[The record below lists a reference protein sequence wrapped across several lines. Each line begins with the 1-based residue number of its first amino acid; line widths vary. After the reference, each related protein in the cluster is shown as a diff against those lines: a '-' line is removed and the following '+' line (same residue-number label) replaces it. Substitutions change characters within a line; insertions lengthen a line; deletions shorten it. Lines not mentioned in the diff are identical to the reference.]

1 MASEYW
7 AVEIVDDLSRAE
19 SELTK
24 QKHQIIILDTASVSE
39 PPWRVMEILREGAA
53 HAAIL
58 LLVTPD
64 TPWSSFSSY
73 RQRPAGLILKPL
85 DRTALLMAVDSALV
99 YRKLLEENRTL
110 KRQLG
115 STVSLGDW
123 VGCTPEFQEVRRS
136 IATAALATGTV
147 LLAGEDGTGR
157 RLAAELLHRHG
168 RNPGSTFLPM
178 DLESLP
184 KGELRRLLNEVREA
198 ADTGRGSYVHGA
210 RPGTLYL
217 AELTALVPED
227 QAALKEFLGETV
239 PFRLMAVRRP
249 GAATEARPATFRPR
263 NLRRRVQNHDRDSRS
278 SGETRRHPRS
288 HRSFSQT
295 ILRAARAQTPRDP
308 VFCSSTITRTT
319 TGPAMSRSFP

>member
-1 MASEYW
+1 
-7 AVEIVDDLSRAE
+7 
-19 SELTK
+19 
-24 QKHQIIILDTASVSE
+24 
-39 PPWRVMEILREGAA
+39 
-53 HAAIL
+53 
-58 LLVTPD
+58 
-64 TPWSSFSSY
+64 
-73 RQRPAGLILKPL
+73 
-85 DRTALLMAVDSALV
+85 MAVNSALV

-198 ADTGRGSYVHGA
+198 ADTGRDSYVHGA

-239 PFRLMAVRRP
+239 PFRLMASADPALLPKLGQRRFDPETFDATSKITIEIPALRERRGDIPVLIDHFLKRFRERLKLKPLGIPSSAHRQLLELRLARQCRGAFHDDRKGRFHRLRSQVRWHHAARALLRASVLDRS
-249 GAATEARPATFRPR
+249 GAESAEKRFT
-263 NLRRRVQNHDRDSRS
+263 
-278 SGETRRHPRS
+278 PRS
-288 HRSFSQT
+288 HRRHRKAYH
-295 ILRAARAQTPRDP
+295 RADP
-308 VFCSSTITRTT
+308 
-319 TGPAMSRSFP
+319 